1 MRWICLSV
9 SIAGIA
15 ELLSCAPA
23 LADPAPFDLTG
34 PSIEMEVTRG
44 TSTLPVSHVPNLAPG
59 DRVWM
64 KAALSAGQSTH
75 YLMVVALLRGS
86 TDPPPVNWFFRCN
99 TWTGKCAREGITLTV
114 PKGARQMLVFLA
126 PETGGDFKT
135 LVNAVRGRPG
145 AFVRTSQELNQAAL
159 EHLRLE
165 AYLDAIR
172 NLAQADPARLKEVA
186 PLLSRSLAIKVDEK
200 CLDRIPALQ
209 APCLMQGQESLIMT
223 DGHSASMAQELT
235 SGPASDL
242 AIEAVNTPLLKSG
255 YYGPFIGSLLDI
267 ARLFDSFHTA
277 QYQYIPAL
285 ASAQG
290 RELKLALNTPPSFH
304 DPKSVLVAA
313 LPAVEPAKL
322 PSLRPVDPKET
333 YCVRKDPLILPV
345 EGASLVFA
353 GAYAHGMMLSLP
365 EKGGTTIRLPASA
378 DPSRGGFAIDTSS
391 LSAVAL
397 DSSAPASI
405 EGEWGFDKYE
415 GPSFQ
420 LVDTRKRAWELG
432 MGDEAALIVGRED
445 TIHLTGGS
453 AQCTEEIALRD
464 SAGKDMKVEWRG
476 VRPEELDLKLFLQQ
490 ARPGDM
496 TLIVRQYGGGQPQQF
511 ALHAYAEAGHL
522 ESFEMHAGDH
532 QGILHGKRL
541 DEVDRLIV
549 RGVEFVP
556 GALSTSDGR
565 DELSMS
571 ALKTD
576 GAIDLRSGETAQG
589 RVTLKDGRALDV
601 TASVEPP
608 RPSAILIGKS
618 AQLAPSG
625 HVGNIRLAS
634 LDELPQNATLTFSL
648 RAAAPPAF
656 AHGDKIE
663 VATIDGSS
671 STVLDVENG
680 ALTLQNVRVAVA
692 TLDPAKAL
700 GASAFG
706 PLRFRRV
713 VNAVAGD
720 WRPLGTLVRLPLLTD
735 LRCPET
741 SGTGCTLSGANLFL
755 LDSVSGDSHFGQPI
769 QVPDGF
775 TGTALS
781 VPRPLEARLYL
792 KLRDDP
798 TVVSV
803 ATLDMPEAAASRGE
817 VPRKPDSNVSVETQ
831 AASRSDSGET
841 TNATVASPS
850 LPARRVPT
858 AEGSMPP
865 PASSSPAMPSEPPS
879 HPVGAE
885 AKSPE
890 APQQAGSDVGAG
902 HSP

>member
-1 MRWICLSV
+1 
-9 SIAGIA
+9 
-15 ELLSCAPA
+15 
-23 LADPAPFDLTG
+23 
-34 PSIEMEVTRG
+34 MEVTRG
-44 TSTLPVSHVPNLAPG
+44 TNTLPISQVPNLAPG

-64 KAALSAGQSTH
+64 KTALSAGQSAH
-75 YLMVVALLRGS
+75 YLMVVAFLRGS

-99 TWTGKCAREGITLTV
+99 TWTGKCAREGLTLTV
-114 PKGARQMLVFLA
+114 PKGARQVLLFLA
-126 PETGGDFKT
+126 PETGGDFRT

-165 AYLDAIR
+165 AYLGAIR
-172 NLAQADPARLKEVA
+172 NLAQADAARLKQVA

-223 DGHSASMAQELT
+223 DGHSASLAQELT

-242 AIEAVNTPLLKSG
+242 AMEAVNTPLLKSG

-290 RELKLALNTPPSFH
+290 RELKLALNAPPSFH
-304 DPKSVLVAA
+304 DPKSVLVVA
-313 LPAVEPAKL
+313 LPAVEPAQF
-322 PSLRPVDPKET
+322 PPLRPVDPKEA

-345 EGASLVFA
+345 EGAPLVFA

-365 EKGGTTIRLPASA
+365 EKGGTAIRLPASA

-391 LSAVAL
+391 LSAAL
-397 DSSAPASI
+397 DSSAPASLQ
-405 EGEWGFDKYE
+405 GEWGFDTYE

-420 LVDTRKRAWELG
+420 LVDARKRAWELG
-432 MGDEAALIVGRED
+432 MADEAALIVGRED
-445 TIHLTGGS
+445 TIRLIGGS
-453 AQCTEEIALRD
+453 AKCIEEIALRD
-464 SAGKDMKVEWRG
+464 SAGKDVKVEWKG
-476 VRPEELDLKLFLQQ
+476 VKPEELDVKLFLQE
-490 ARPGDM
+490 AGPGDM
-496 TLIVRQYGGGQPQQF
+496 TLVVRQYGGGQAQEL
-511 ALHAYAEAGHL
+511 ALRAYAEAGHL
-522 ESFEMHAGDH
+522 ESFELHAGDH

-549 RGVEFVP
+549 KGVEFVP

-576 GAIDLRSGETAQG
+576 GAIDLRSGATTQA

-601 TASVEPP
+601 TATVEPP
-608 RPSAILIGKS
+608 RPSVILIGKS

-625 HVGNIRLAS
+625 HAGNIRLAS

-656 AHGDKIE
+656 THGDKIE

-680 ALTLQNVRVAVA
+680 GLTLQTVKVAVA

-720 WRPLGTLVRLPLLTD
+720 WRPLATLVRLPVLTD

-741 SGTGCTLSGANLFL
+741 SGTGCTLSGADLFL

-775 TGTALS
+775 TGAALS
-781 VPRPLEARLYL
+781 VPRPVEARLYL

-803 ATLDMPEAAASRGE
+803 ATLDMPETASSTDE
-817 VPRKPDSNVSVETQ
+817 VGRTPDSSVTAETHS
-831 AASRSDSGET
+831 AAGSDSGET

-850 LPARRVPT
+850 LPARSVAT
-858 AEGSMPP
+858 ADGPMPP
-865 PASSSPAMPSEPPS
+865 PTSSPAIPADPPS
-879 HPVGAE
+879 HPVGTE
-885 AKSPE
+885 TKSQE
-890 APQQAGSDVGAG
+890 APPQPGNNLGAG